1 MRWGRCLPRARR
13 WPRGPGAPVVQCR
26 HAARRRAAGS
36 LTDMTRRLVIL
47 LNVAHALDH
56 LFLLVFATAVAAIA
70 AEFGFARWEDLM
82 PFGAGAFVMFG
93 AGSLPAGRLG
103 DLWGRRRMMLVFFF
117 GIGVAAILVAL
128 TRSAWQLAAAL
139 TLLGT
144 FAAIYHPVGIP
155 MLVQRAA
162 NPGAVIG
169 LNGLAGNLGIAAAAI
184 VTGFLVQWSGWR
196 AAFVVP
202 GLVSIACGL
211 WFMKVAPAEAEPPA
225 ARKRQAGNE
234 LPASMLARVF
244 LVMTAAAASGGV
256 IFNLTTNGNGQ
267 LLTERM
273 RGVVEDPA
281 LLGTL
286 LAVVYAVASLAQVV
300 VGRLIDRLPLKG
312 LYLGIVLAQVM
323 ALLLAVRAEGWWL
336 YVALIGVM
344 VLVFGAIP
352 FTEAMIVRFVDDR
365 MRSRVAGMRL
375 TVSIGISSLAVW
387 ALGPAVKAAG
397 FSTLLLA
404 MAGVAVLTCAFIA
417 WLPGDATV
425 ARARAGAAAA

>member
-1 MRWGRCLPRARR
+1 
-13 WPRGPGAPVVQCR
+13 
-26 HAARRRAAGS
+26 
-36 LTDMTRRLVIL
+36 MTRSLVLL

-56 LFLLVFATAVAAIA
+56 LFLLIFATAVAAIA

-117 GIGVAAILVAL
+117 GIGAAAILVAL
-128 TRSAWQLAAAL
+128 TRNAWQMAAAL
-139 TLLGT
+139 TLVGT

-162 NPGAVIG
+162 NPGATIG
-169 LNGLAGNLGIAAAAI
+169 VNGLAGNLGIAAAAI
-184 VTGFLVQWSGWR
+184 VTGFLVQWAGWR

-202 GLVSIACGL
+202 GLVCIACGFA
-211 WFMKVAPAEAEPPA
+211 FMKVAPAEAEPPA
-225 ARKRQAGNE
+225 SRKRQAGTE
-234 LPASMLARVF
+234 LPSALLARVF

-256 IFNLTTNGNGQ
+256 LFNLTTNGNGQ
-267 LLTERM
+267 LLAERM
-273 RGVVEDPA
+273 RGIVEDPA
-281 LLGTL
+281 RLGVL
-286 LAVVYAVASLAQVV
+286 LAAVYAVASVAQVV
-300 VGRLIDRLPLKG
+300 VGRLIDRMPLKR
-312 LYLGIVLAQVM
+312 LYLAIVMAQVV
-323 ALLLAVRAEGWWL
+323 ALLLAVQAQGWWL
-336 YVALIGVM
+336 YAALVVVM

-404 MAGVAVLTCAFIA
+404 MAGVATLTCLIVA
-417 WLPGDATV
+417 WLPGEAAV
-425 ARARAGAAAA
+425 ARAKARAAAAPA